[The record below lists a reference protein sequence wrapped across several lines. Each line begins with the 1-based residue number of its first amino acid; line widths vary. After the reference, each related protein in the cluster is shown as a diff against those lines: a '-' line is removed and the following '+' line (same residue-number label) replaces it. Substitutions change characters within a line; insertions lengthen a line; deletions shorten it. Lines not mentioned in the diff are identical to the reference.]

1 MSLFSNKQMRIIFI
15 YCVIII
21 LVICGIIT
29 ARHKQSSSENPADT
43 SSITNEPPKSHQYL
57 RPISGTTY
65 YAIKLFPFSYTSLG
79 GIKIDKGFRVLDKNN
94 HPIDGLYAAGVDA
107 GGLYGDTYPVWTSG
121 HAFGWSSYSGRHAAL
136 QALQDKK
143 LAK

>member
-43 SSITNEPPKSHQYL
+43 SSITNEPPKSSDS
-57 RPISGTTY
+57 SGTSDKSGSSNDSSSSNPSIPSDSDRLPPY
-65 YAIKLFPFSYTSLG
+65 NSSNQGNGIGGGAIMGNCSIGTE
-79 GIKIDKGFRVLDKNN
+79 
-94 HPIDGLYAAGVDA
+94 
-107 GGLYGDTYPVWTSG
+107 
-121 HAFGWSSYSGRHAAL
+121 
-136 QALQDKK
+136 
-143 LAK
+143 